1 MGEPK
6 TGVNDRDPGEDRD
19 VDPGA
24 YIGNQPE
31 LEEETI
37 PGGVTPR
44 DERIAA
50 YQSRPGVPGEPSE
63 SERTPDAGPGQG

>member
-6 TGVNDRDPGEDRD
+6 TGVNDRNRGEGHDL
-19 VDPGA
+19 DPGA

-44 DERIAA
+44 DERVAA
-50 YQSRPGVPGEPSE
+50 YQSRRGVPGEPAE
-63 SERTPDAGPGQG
+63 SERMPEAGASEG